1 MIRTMMIATMAV
13 TMMSGAALAGS
24 CGGSSHSHDVK
35 TSAVE
40 STPDIVDTAI
50 AAGDFK
56 TLVTAVEAAE
66 LVEVLKGE
74 GPFTVFA
81 PTDEAFAALPKGTV
95 EGLLADKPELR
106 GVLTYHVVSGKILAG
121 DLAAKGAGTLNVETV
136 NGQSLTVI
144 VAKDGAVTVDGAK
157 VVATDIMAGNG
168 VIHVID
174 AVVLPKSAS

>member
-50 AAGDFK
+50 AAGSFN

-81 PTDEAFAALPKGTV
+81 PTDEAFAALP
-95 EGLLADKPELR
+95 EGLKQTTSPSTLFQMFL
-106 GVLTYHVVSGKILAG
+106 LWTYHVAMMDRKSFGQIGTENMHYLRLSIATGMEDLKLGMERMAKAVEDEAG
-121 DLAAKGAGTLNVETV
+121 FALFIEKQEHF
-136 NGQSLTVI
+136 S
-144 VAKDGAVTVDGAK
+144 
-157 VVATDIMAGNG
+157 
-168 VIHVID
+168 
-174 AVVLPKSAS
+174 